1 MKYRKLHKEE
11 LEEVEA
17 EFVKFLA
24 ANSITGADWIVL
36 KKSDPKKV
44 EGLIEIFSD
53 IFWEK
58 ALTNIKCVEQRTVKR
73 LRMIKFDDDEANLI
87 ELRIPEEAS
96 LNLLDP
102 EHVQKLSDGTLD
114 IASFSPE
121 LFTGKRKFDH
131 SRNEELF
138 NFIEQ
143 GARPVKLDMYDYFQK
158 MIK

>member
-1 MKYRKLHKEE
+1 MKYRKLHTEE
-11 LEEVEA
+11 LKEVEG

-24 ANSITGADWIVL
+24 ANSITGDDWVKL

-44 EGLIEIFSD
+44 DGLIEIFSD

-58 ALTNIKCVEQRTVKR
+58 ALSNIKCVEQRSTKR
-73 LRMIKFDDDEANLI
+73 LRMIKFEEEEASLI
-87 ELRIPEEAS
+87 ELRIPEDAT

-114 IASFSPE
+114 IANFSPE
-121 LFTGKRKFDH
+121 LYTGKRKFEH
-131 SRNEELF
+131 PRNKELF

-143 GARPVKLDMYDYFQK
+143 GARPAKLDMYNYFQK